1 MAKALGPALQ
11 KLAKGWADG
20 INNLDRA
27 SYIEMSVKN
36 QVRTILIAKDL
47 REMGYNIQELPP
59 EREIKND

>member
-11 KLAKGWADG
+11 KLAKYGADG